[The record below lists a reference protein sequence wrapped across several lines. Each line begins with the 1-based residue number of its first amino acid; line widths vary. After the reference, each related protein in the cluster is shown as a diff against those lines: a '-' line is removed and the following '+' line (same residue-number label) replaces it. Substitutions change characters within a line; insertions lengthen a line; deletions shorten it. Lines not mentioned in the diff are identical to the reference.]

1 MTDRN
6 VGSEVERMKSH
17 DIASFL
23 FFRRRGA
30 IPTEALS
37 VSPAQHRYLE
47 QEPQTDFCLPG
58 LVSDPVSCLLGSQCP
73 HRDPE

>member
-1 MTDRN
+1 
-6 VGSEVERMKSH
+6 MKFH

-47 QEPQTDFCLPG
+47 QERRIRRQIFACRVLFLLFINILYTYITSVTS
-58 LVSDPVSCLLGSQCP
+58 LVNSV
-73 HRDPE
+73 HK